1 MERPSFTEA
10 VRQELARLPL
20 GGEQVVR
27 AELAAIIRLAGTW
40 QLGGGN
46 AGHRLEVVST
56 SGAVARRSYA
66 LLGSRYGLRP
76 ELVVRAPSGVR
87 TRTRYG
93 VVIGDRAATI
103 GQDLALL
110 DAGGFPSDAV
120 PAGLVGG
127 TALAYLR
134 GALLAAGSISHPS
147 RDPHLEIA
155 VQGDGVARAL
165 AAMLEGA
172 IDGTVTV
179 IDGDRRRVV
188 CKSGER
194 IGVLLASLGASNA
207 FLDWDE
213 RRLRRQLR
221 GEANRLANADGANLR
236 RSIEASAAQ
245 VEAVEAAIAAVG
257 WDALPD
263 DLRGIALVRLAN
275 PEATLT
281 ELGELLEPAVGKSAV
296 HRRLRRLEGI
306 AHEADQA
313 ATTDERQRPDA

>member
-1 MERPSFTEA
+1 M
-10 VRQELARLPL
+10 PL
-20 GGEQVVR
+20 GTEPVVR

-40 QLGGGN
+40 HLGGGG

-93 VVIGDRAATI
+93 VVIGSGAERI
-103 GQDLALL
+103 GADLHLL
-110 DAGGFPSDAV
+110 DANGFPGDEL
-120 PAGLVGG
+120 PDGLDGPR
-127 TALAYLR
+127 ALAYLR
-134 GALLAAGSISHPS
+134 GAVLAAGSISHPS

-155 VQGDGVARAL
+155 VQGPGVARGL
-165 AAMLEGA
+165 ARLLEHA
-172 IDGTVTV
+172 IEGTVSV

-194 IGVLLASLGASNA
+194 IGVLLAALGASNA

-245 VEAVEAAIAAVG
+245 VAAVEAAIAAVG
-257 WDALPD
+257 WDALPE

-275 PEATLT
+275 PEATLA
-281 ELGELLEPAVGKSAV
+281 ELGELLDPPVGKSAV
-296 HRRLRRLEGI
+296 HRRLGRLEDI
-306 AHEADQA
+306 AADA
-313 ATTDERQRPDA
+313 DPATTTDERRPPNP